1 MTDGQIKISML
12 TIAGV
17 LAIMFRVGLVGWW
30 GLVLAILIA
39 VVGPIT
45 LALYTIRSNRKRTE
59 QELIMVAA
67 ALMKQAEKRKAE
79 NNSTANGA

>member
-12 TIAGV
+12 TLAGV

-39 VVGPIT
+39 VAGPIT
-45 LALYTIRSNRKRTE
+45 LAIYTIRSNRKRTE
-59 QELIMVAA
+59 QELNLVAT
-67 ALMKQAEKRKAE
+67 ALMKQSEKRKAE
-79 NNSTANGA
+79 NDSNANGA